1 MIPYDLYD
9 LSDLIDSMAQRA
21 DEWNIEEH
29 QSPVFLMDSLP
40 SKFTKQGY
48 EILKDFEDLSE
59 KIYALAEQVEEYEDE
74 QK

>member
-1 MIPYDLYD
+1 LTSYYLYE

-21 DEWNIEEH
+21 DECIIEEH

-59 KIYALAEQVEEYEDE
+59 RIYALAEQVEEYEDE